1 MWNALNSIRSL
12 FPILRRKG
20 VVSTHPL
27 PTSRITILSVLRSL
41 PDRLLLDEIS
51 RRNDWDIVFALAS
64 EEAQDL
70 LKQIRPQIILVDRE
84 IQGQDWRRVVSSLA
98 AASGGACVLLVSR
111 VIDDYLWNE
120 VVMNGGY
127 DVLRTPLSAADVL
140 RNVRLAWS
148 YWNGTH
154 SATSAATK

>member
-12 FPILRRKG
+12 IPILRRE
-20 VVSTHPL
+20 PR
-27 PTSRITILSVLRSL
+27 PTSRIAILSVIRNL

-51 RRNDWDIVFALAS
+51 RRNGWDMVFALTNA
-64 EEAQDL
+64 EAQDL
-70 LKQIRPQIILVDRE
+70 LKQLRPQIILLDRE
-84 IQGQDWRRVVSSLA
+84 IQGQDWRQAVSSLT

-127 DVLRTPLSAADVL
+127 DVLRAPLSEADVL

-148 YWNGTH
+148 YWNGTRPV
-154 SATSAATK
+154 TPAATK